1 MTSSDMWSAS
11 AISDWCTRTSTTSNF
26 KTSMNGNAHT
36 RHSSSSTYM
45 PEVGSHLSSREL
57 GPIILQIEVG
67 SGKEPGGT
75 VTFKAHAKLLYA
87 KIPVLEY
94 MVANT
99 FEEFLDPVKEVPD
112 VILANDDPKAFKLL
126 VDWVYTDKIDG
137 GLSKIASIENTT
149 TPSKGSFKGLF
160 MSMKLPILVKL
171 CILAEKYHVSRL
183 QDESIDFLIKF
194 MIDTK
199 ARANPSCWLEVYK
212 HTIPKSKLRLLI
224 SRIAVWQMSQ
234 VGGLDGVSDM
244 DLESIFSRNEE
255 LRFDIST
262 LTEDNMGVSLADPL
276 LAPACDYYSD

>member
-11 AISDWCTRTSTTSNF
+11 AISDWCTVTSTTSNF
-26 KTSMNGNAHT
+26 KATMSGSTHT
-36 RHSSSSTYM
+36 RHSSSGTYM
-45 PEVGSHLSSREL
+45 PEVGAHLSSKEL

-75 VTFKAHAKLLYA
+75 ITFKVHAKLLYA

-99 FEEFLDPVKEVPD
+99 FEDFLDPVKEIPD
-112 VILANDDPKAFKLL
+112 VVLANDDPKAFKLL
-126 VDWVYTDKIDG
+126 VDWVYTNKIDG
-137 GLSKIASIENTT
+137 GLSKITSIEKTT
-149 TPSKGSFKGLF
+149 TPSKVSFKGLF

-171 CILAEKYHVSRL
+171 CILAEKYRISRL

-194 MIDTK
+194 MVDTK
-199 ARANPSCWLEVYK
+199 AKANPSCWLEVYK
-212 HTIPKSKLRLLI
+212 HTSPKSKLRLLI

-244 DLESIFSRNEE
+244 DLESIISRSEE
-255 LRFDIST
+255 LRSDISA
-262 LTEDNMGVSLADPL
+262 LTEDNMEGSLADPL
-276 LAPACDYYSD
+276 LAPAGDYYSD

>member
-11 AISDWCTRTSTTSNF
+11 AISEWCTETSTTSNF
-26 KTSMNGNAHT
+26 KTTMNNSAHT

-45 PEVGSHLSSREL
+45 PEVGSHLSFKEL

-75 VTFKAHAKLLYA
+75 VTFKVHAKLIYA
-87 KIPVLEY
+87 KIPALEY

-99 FEEFLDPVKEVPD
+99 FEEFLDPVKEIPD

-137 GLSKIASIENTT
+137 GLNKIASIENTT
-149 TPSKGSFKGLF
+149 MPSKGSFKGLF

-171 CILAEKYHVSRL
+171 CILAEKYHIPRL
-183 QDESIDFLIKF
+183 QDESIGFLIKF
-194 MIDTK
+194 MVDTK

-212 HTIPKSKLRLLI
+212 HTISKSKLRLLI

-234 VGGLDGVSDM
+234 VGGLDGVSDI
-244 DLESIFSRNEE
+244 DLDSILSRSEE

-262 LTEDNMGVSLADPL
+262 LTEDNMGGSLADPL

>member
-1 MTSSDMWSAS
+1 MTSTDMWSDS
-11 AISDWCTRTSTTSNF
+11 AIFEWCTETSPASNFNTSN
-26 KTSMNGNAHT
+26 KGNAHA
-36 RHSSSSTYM
+36 RHSSNSTYM
-45 PEVGSHLSSREL
+45 PDVGSHLSFKDL
-57 GPIILQIEVG
+57 GPIILRIEVG
-67 SGKEPGGT
+67 SGREPGGT
-75 VTFKAHAKLLYA
+75 VTFKVHAKLLYN

-99 FEEFLDPVKEVPD
+99 SEEFLDPVKEVPD
-112 VILANDDPKAFKLL
+112 AILAHDDPKAFKLL

-137 GLSKIASIENTT
+137 GLSKIASIEDTT

-171 CILAEKYHVSRL
+171 CILAEKYHISGL
-183 QDESIDFLIKF
+183 QDESINFLIKF
-194 MIDTK
+194 MVDTK

-234 VGGLDGVSDM
+234 EGGLDGISDEN
-244 DLESIFSRNEE
+244 LESIFSRSEE

-262 LTEDNMGVSLADPL
+262 LTEDNMGGSRADPL